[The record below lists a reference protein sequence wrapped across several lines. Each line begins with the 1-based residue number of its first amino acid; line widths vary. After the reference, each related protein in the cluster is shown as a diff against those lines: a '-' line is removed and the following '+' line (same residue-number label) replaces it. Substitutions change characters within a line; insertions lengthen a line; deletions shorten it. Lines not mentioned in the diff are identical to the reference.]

1 MSVGDRNGARRRIKQ
16 LKSAG
21 HYPKP
26 SGLTAHQLSAKHKER
41 AALEAKR
48 KAGSKK

>member
-16 LKSAG
+16 LKAAG

-26 SGLTAHQLSAKHKER
+26 TGLTAHQLSARHKMR
-41 AALEAKR
+41 AEAEQKR
-48 KAGSKK
+48 RMGKK